1 MWLIQ
6 YSNSKSWLTSSQILC
21 CTLFFGTILRDK
33 NCIIYGQS
41 CKQKPFWVFKRCQRN
56 KVQFVN
62 LKNNTKLK
70 NWKFYLGKN
79 EDYLSSRPLQGD
91 RTQRQELSS
100 PYHLPTHLIVIPS
113 PPSWATCPSPLCPLL
128 RKICS
133 PILTCSYMGII
144 CHQQTSKCIIKPL
157 LSTLL
162 QACFKPTPFPGLQKQ
177 MWTCTQGWL
186 SLITRILS
194 CCVNSISRLN
204 KLVFSSPCFESGKF
218 FLTHVHRP

>member
-41 CKQKPFWVFKRCQRN
+41 CKQKPFWVFKKCQRN

-113 PPSWATCPSPLCPLL
+113 PPSVHLIHLIIYLFICMASPMAYG
-128 RKICS
+128 CS
-133 PILTCSYMGII
+133 WPEVELEL
-144 CHQQTSKCIIKPL
+144 Q
-157 LSTLL
+157 L
-162 QACFKPTPFPGLQKQ
+162 QAYTTAMATPDPSHICNL
-177 MWTCTQGWL
+177 
-186 SLITRILS
+186 RH
-194 CCVNSISRLN
+194 
-204 KLVFSSPCFESGKF
+204 KLKAMLYP
-218 FLTHVHRP
+218 